1 MEIAKL
7 INDLEEIQA
16 ILSLISN
23 LEESASIKDVAI
35 IAMNYNER
43 LDLILKKLKK
53 VNENMES
60 SAM

>member
-43 LDLILKKLKK
+43 LDLILKNLKK
-53 VNENMES
+53 VNENMEL

>member
-35 IAMNYNER
+35 IAINYNER
-43 LDLILKKLKK
+43 LDLILKNLKK
-53 VNENMES
+53 VNENMEL

>member
-1 MEIAKL
+1 MEMEKL

-16 ILSLISN
+16 ILSLLSN

-43 LDLILKKLKK
+43 LDLILKNLRK
-53 VNENMES
+53 VNENMEL
-60 SAM
+60 SAL

>member
-1 MEIAKL
+1 MEITKL

-43 LDLILKKLKK
+43 LDLILKNLKK
-53 VNENMES
+53 VNENMEL
-60 SAM
+60 SAI

>member
-16 ILSLISN
+16 ILSLLSN

-35 IAMNYNER
+35 IAISYNER
-43 LDLILKKLKK
+43 LDLILKSLRK
-53 VNENMES
+53 VNENMEL

>member
-1 MEIAKL
+1 MEITKL

-23 LEESASIKDVAI
+23 LEESASIKDIAI

-43 LDLILKKLKK
+43 LDLILKNLKK
-53 VNENMES
+53 VIG
-60 SAM
+60 

>member
-35 IAMNYNER
+35 IAMNYNDR
-43 LDLILKKLKK
+43 LDLILKNLKK
-53 VNENMES
+53 VNENMEL

>member
-16 ILSLISN
+16 ILSLLSN

-35 IAMNYNER
+35 IAMSYNER
-43 LDLILKKLKK
+43 LDLILKNLRKI
-53 VNENMES
+53 NENMEL
-60 SAM
+60 SAI

>member
-1 MEIAKL
+1 MEITKL

-35 IAMNYNER
+35 IAMSYNER
-43 LDLILKKLKK
+43 LDLILKDLRK
-53 VNENMES
+53 VNENMGL
-60 SAM
+60 SAI

>member
-35 IAMNYNER
+35 IAISYNER
-43 LDLILKKLKK
+43 LDLILKNLKK
-53 VNENMES
+53 VNENMEL

>member
-43 LDLILKKLKK
+43 LDLILKNLKK

>member
-23 LEESASIKDVAI
+23 FEESASIKDVAI

-43 LDLILKKLKK
+43 LNLILKTLEK
-53 VNENMES
+53 VNENMEL